1 MAILSWQTPSNIE
14 NSIKKFIDAQILS
27 QSLQLLDQNG
37 VAQDISVRI
46 GKTVNNSWN
55 LPLIQLYYDSKI
67 SVPLELG
74 SNNQLKDYL
83 VIIECRT
90 LLPGQES
97 NLAEWLEDLIKN
109 GMTYYE
115 YTVNAGFPDAP
126 TETDSGHINL
136 SFVSSNPV
144 NTGDDADLYDKNRYR
159 TTIKCWL
166 T

>member
-1 MAILSWQTPSNIE
+1 MTILTWGVQSNIE
-14 NSIKKFIDAQILS
+14 ASIVKFLEAQILS
-27 QSLQLLDQNG
+27 QSLQLLNQNG
-37 VAQDISVRI
+37 EASDVTVRV
-46 GKTVNNSWN
+46 GRTVNSDWD
-55 LPLIQLYYDSKI
+55 LPLIQLYADSKY
-67 SVPLELG
+67 SVPLEIG

-90 LLPGQES
+90 LLPGQET

-109 GMTYYE
+109 GMTYYT
-115 YTVNAGFPDAP
+115 YTVNVGFPDAP

>member
-1 MAILSWQTPSNIE
+1 MTILSWQVQSNIE
-14 NSIKKFIDAQILS
+14 NSIVKYIETQIAS
-27 QSLQLLDQNG
+27 QSLQLLNQNG
-37 VAQDISVRI
+37 EASDITVRVGRTI
-46 GKTVNNSWN
+46 NDNWD
-55 LPLIQLYYDSKI
+55 LPLIQLYVDSKN

-83 VIIECRT
+83 VVIECRT
-90 LLPGQES
+90 LLPGQET

-109 GMTYYE
+109 GMTYYT
-115 YTVNAGFPDAP
+115 YTVNVLDPDTP
-126 TETDSGHINL
+126 TETDAGHINL

-144 NTGDDADLYDKNRYR
+144 LLGDDVDLYDKYRYR